1 MNLNGNDLIKEF
13 QMQKIASEKFH
24 DISTLIV
31 GDSSAGNALDAK
43 YFSELSEQKSSN
55 LSLTGSWGIVGSL
68 GMIQNSLKKNPH
80 IQNII
85 IIQTPDIWGR
95 SFAKESILELYT
107 FKEMYKY
114 LSLSTIISYFFNPA
128 EIWWHLKYKI
138 FSLKH
143 QSTID
148 PDNDYVLQ
156 KNKKYSNGLLTL
168 NSQESLNA
176 IEISNDKKKELK
188 MVREFCQDKALNC
201 IFLKGPI
208 HATLKKN
215 SQKYLHEVD
224 ELLSNQKDLTYIPTT
239 FSYPDKCMGD
249 SLDHVDP
256 RCKKNVT
263 LDYYRAISPYLQR

>member
-1 MNLNGNDLIKEF
+1 MKFLNFFILTFNHSYSPKAYVRSFLYSVVVIFALAFMLHISNMNLNGNDLIKEF

-24 DISTLIV
+24 DVSTLIV

-68 GMIQNSLKKNPH
+68 GMIQNSIKKNPH

-107 FKEMYKY
+107 FQDMYKY

-138 FSLKH
+138 LSLKH
-143 QSTID
+143 QSSID
-148 PDNDYVLQ
+148 PQNDYVLQ
-156 KNKKYSNGLLTL
+156 K
-168 NSQESLNA
+168 
-176 IEISNDKKKELK
+176 KKKIL
-188 MVREFCQDKALNC
+188 QW
-201 IFLKGPI
+201 PS
-208 HATLKKN
+208 HT
-215 SQKYLHEVD
+215 
-224 ELLSNQKDLTYIPTT
+224 
-239 FSYPDKCMGD
+239 
-249 SLDHVDP
+249 
-256 RCKKNVT
+256 RCSRIV
-263 LDYYRAISPYLQR
+263 QRHTNKR